1 LRKIEVFKLSLH
13 CKSINYFKLDS
24 FQNLKMNSNRDIAI
38 LVGVLYILAAV
49 TAIIGFALYQP
60 ILNDPEY
67 IIKGSANETQVIWG
81 AFNELILAFSVIGI
95 SVMMYPIV
103 NKENES
109 LAIGYICFRLL
120 EAILIIIG
128 LISLLSIVTL
138 SQEFVLAAIPSSSSY
153 LVAGKSLLILH
164 NWTFLLGPN
173 LALGPSTLM
182 MSYFLYDTKLVPR
195 FISVTGLVGG
205 ILILACALLV
215 MFGIF
220 LQVSGWGVILAIPVF
235 IYEMSLAVWLIV
247 KGFNSSVVYSTLV

>member
-1 LRKIEVFKLSLH
+1 
-13 CKSINYFKLDS
+13 
-24 FQNLKMNSNRDIAI
+24 MNSNRDIAI

-60 ILNDPEY
+60 ILSDTEY
-67 IIKGSANETQVIWG
+67 IIRGSANEMQVVWG

-95 SVMMYPIV
+95 SVMMFPVV

-109 LAIGYICFRLL
+109 IAVGYLCFRLL

-128 LISLLSIVTL
+128 IISLLSIVTL
-138 SQEFVLAAIPSSSSY
+138 NQEFGKTVAPNASSY
-153 LVAGKSLLILH
+153 LIAGKLLVTIH

-182 MSYFLYDTKLVPR
+182 MSYFLYESKLVPR
-195 FISVTGLVGG
+195 FISVLGLVGG
-205 ILILACALLV
+205 SLILTCALLV

-220 LQVSGWGVILAIPVF
+220 LQVSAWGAILAIPVF
-235 IYEMSLAVWLIV
+235 AYEISLAVWLIV
-247 KGFNSSVVYSTLV
+247 KGFNSSIVYSSFSLK

>member
-1 LRKIEVFKLSLH
+1 
-13 CKSINYFKLDS
+13 
-24 FQNLKMNSNRDIAI
+24 MNSNRDIAI

-81 AFNELILAFSVIGI
+81 AFNELILAFSIIGI

-103 NKENES
+103 NKENENI
-109 LAIGYICFRLL
+109 AIGYVCFRLL

-128 LISLLSIVTL
+128 IISLLSIVTL
-138 SQEFVLAAIPSSSSY
+138 SQEFVTAVAPNAASY
-153 LVAGKSLLILH
+153 VTVGKSLVILH
-164 NWTFLLGPN
+164 NWTFLFGPN

-182 MSYFLYDTKLVPR
+182 MSYFLYDSKLVPR
-195 FISVTGLVGG
+195 FISVMGLVGG
-205 ILILACALLV
+205 TLILAYALLV
-215 MFGIF
+215 MFGVF
-220 LQVSGWGVILAIPVF
+220 LQDSAWGAILGIPVF
-235 IYEMSLAVWLIV
+235 AYEMSLAVWLIV